1 MRLLISSIVFLTVFQ
16 FFACKEDPCATK
28 EGFLQSFD
36 TFITDY
42 EAASAN
48 MDTTLRA
55 EYDERFKG
63 MVNTCYKKFKPDM
76 SLEEKQE
83 FWKKSLKYY
92 MGKYEGSVGLELS
105 AVLDD
110 PFNQYIKDE
119 VVELVKASGF
129 TFLASLQEAVD
140 VELPKL
146 MEMFSSEIEK
156 IGKEF
161 LDLLGN

>member
-1 MRLLISSIVFLTVFQ
+1 MRLLLGTIILVSLLQ
-16 FFACKEDPCATK
+16 FYSCKPDPCATK
-28 EGFLQSFD
+28 EGFLQSFEA
-36 TFITDY
+36 FQTDY
-42 EAASAN
+42 EEVSAK

-55 EYDERFKG
+55 EYDDRFRG
-63 MVNTCYKKFKPDM
+63 MVNTCYKKYKPEM

-92 MGKYEGSVGLELS
+92 MKRYDGEVDLDLS
-105 AVLDD
+105 EALDD

-129 TFLASLQEAVD
+129 GFLASLQEAVD

>member
-1 MRLLISSIVFLTVFQ
+1 MRLLLSSIVFLTLFQ
-16 FFACKEDPCATK
+16 FFSCKEDPCSTK
-28 EGFLQSFD
+28 DGFLESFD
-36 TFITDY
+36 TFITEYDK
-42 EAASAN
+42 ASTE

-55 EYDERFKG
+55 DYDQRFRG
-63 MVNTCYKKFKPDM
+63 IVNNCYKKFKPDM

-83 FWKKSLKYY
+83 FWKKSLRYY
-92 MGKYEGSVGLELS
+92 MGKYEGSVDLNLS
-105 AVLDD
+105 SVMDD

-119 VVELVKASGF
+119 VIELVKASGF
-129 TFLASLQEAVD
+129 GFLASLQEAVD
-140 VELPKL
+140 IELPKL